1 MSAARE
7 DVLREAESWAVRLRR
22 AGYTDVQVAP
32 EYCIGNQIDGGFF
45 TRTISVYVGPRVVEP
60 KRLSLLARFK
70 LWWNA

>member
-22 AGYTDVQVAP
+22 AGYSEVAVAP
-32 EYCIGNQIDGGFF
+32 EYCIGNAIDGGFF
-45 TRTISVYVGPRVVEP
+45 TRTISVYVGPRVVQP
-60 KRLSLLARFK
+60 KRLGPLARFK